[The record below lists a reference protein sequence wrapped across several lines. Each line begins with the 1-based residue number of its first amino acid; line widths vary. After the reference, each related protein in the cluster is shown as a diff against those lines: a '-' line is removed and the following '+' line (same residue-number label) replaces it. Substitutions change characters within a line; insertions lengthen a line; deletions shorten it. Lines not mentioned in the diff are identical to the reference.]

1 MDETSSST
9 MQRAAGRVER
19 PDDLSETAQLLR
31 ATSGSVLIHGG
42 GTKQDWAG
50 RVHEPDLVV
59 DTTAMDQVL
68 THNPADMTV
77 SVQAGI
83 SLNALQDHVA
93 GDSQW
98 VALDPASAASGATV
112 GGLLAA
118 GDSGPS
124 RLKYGGMRDLV
135 IGATVVL
142 ADGSVARSGGH
153 VIKNVAGYDLA
164 KLLHG
169 SLGTLALIGEV
180 VLRLH
185 PKPPSRLTVSAPADA
200 EQATAAA
207 LALAAGPLEPA
218 SVEWVGDADDG
229 AGTLS
234 VRVQGSA
241 AATQAAAEATIT
253 ALAQTGLDARMLD
266 ADEATQRWSEHEM
279 LVSGS
284 EGAVVVQVN
293 GLPSELAA
301 LAAVVRESADQAG
314 TGARMVSAAGLGMHT
329 LSLSPAAPEQ
339 QAQVLTGIRAYADR
353 VGSSVVLRRRPEA
366 FDAHIEVMG
375 TPPSSVDLL
384 RRIKHEFDPGSRF
397 APGRF
402 AGWF

>member
-1 MDETSSST
+1 MNTASSST
-9 MQRAAGRVER
+9 MERGSGRVER
-19 PDDLSETAQLLR
+19 PSNLTETAQILR
-31 ATSGSVLIHGG
+31 ESSGSVLIHGG

-68 THNPADMTV
+68 THNPGDMTV

-83 SLNALQDHVA
+83 SLAALQEHVA
-93 GDSQW
+93 GDGQW

-112 GGLLAA
+112 GGLFAA
-118 GDSGPS
+118 GDAGPS

-185 PKPPSRLTVSAPADA
+185 PKPPSRLTVHAAADA

-218 SVEWVGDADDG
+218 SIEWVSG
-229 AGTLS
+229 AVGVTGSLT
-234 VRVQGSA
+234 VRVQGSETV
-241 AATQAAAEATIT
+241 TQAAAEATIA
-253 ALAQTGLDARMLD
+253 ALAQAGLGARTLD
-266 ADEATQRWSEHEM
+266 PDEAAQRWSEHET
-279 LVSGS
+279 LIRGE

-293 GLPSELAA
+293 GLPSELVV
-301 LAAVVRESADQAG
+301 LAAVVREHAGQAG
-314 TGARMVSAAGLGMHT
+314 VDASMVSAAGMGMHT
-329 LSLSPAAPEQ
+329 LSLAPAAPEQ
-339 QAQVLTGIRAYADR
+339 QAQVLTGIRTYADR
-353 VGSSVVLRRRPEA
+353 VGSSVVIRRRPEA
-366 FDAHIEVMG
+366 LDAHIDVMG
-375 TPPSSVDLL
+375 TPPSTVDLL
-384 RRIKHEFDPGSRF
+384 RRIKHELDPDSRL

-402 AGWF
+402 GGWY

>member
-1 MDETSSST
+1 MNTAALNTLE
-9 MQRAAGRVER
+9 RGAGRVER
-19 PDDLSETAQLLR
+19 PDDLNETAQILR
-31 ATSGSVLIHGG
+31 ASSGSVLVHGG

-50 RVHEPDLVV
+50 RVREPDLVV
-59 DTTAMDQVL
+59 DTTAMNKVL
-68 THNPADMTV
+68 THNPGDMTV

-83 SLNALQDHVA
+83 PLSALQEHVS
-93 GDSQW
+93 GDGQW
-98 VALDPASAASGATV
+98 VALDPASAAAGATV

-142 ADGSVARSGGH
+142 ADGAVARSGGH

-200 EQATAAA
+200 DQATTAA
-207 LALAAGPLEPA
+207 LALAAGPLEPV
-218 SVEWVGDADDG
+218 SVEWVGGTVEGPG
-229 AGTLS
+229 ALI
-234 VRVQGSA
+234 VRVQGSVAVTEA
-241 AATQAAAEATIT
+241 AAQGTIA
-253 ALAQTGLDARMLD
+253 ALAQAGLDARTLEV
-266 ADEATQRWSEHEM
+266 DEAAQRWSEHEV
-279 LVSGS
+279 LVSGA
-284 EGAVVVQVN
+284 EGEAVVQVN

-301 LAAVVRESADQAG
+301 LAAVLRHHAEQSG
-314 TGARMVSAAGLGMHT
+314 IGARMVSAAGLGMHT
-329 LSLSPAAPEQ
+329 LSLAPAEPEQ
-339 QAQVLTGIRAYADR
+339 QARVLAGIREYAYRA
-353 VGSSVVLRRRPEA
+353 GSSVVLRRRPVA
-366 FDAHIEVMG
+366 LDAHIDVMG
-375 TPPSSVDLL
+375 TPPSTVDLL
-384 RRIKHEFDPGSRF
+384 RRIKHEFDPDSRL

-402 AGWF
+402 AGWY

>member
-1 MDETSSST
+1 MGATTAQT
-9 MQRAAGRVER
+9 MARGTGGIER
-19 PDDLSETAQLLR
+19 PGDLAETAQILR
-31 ATSGSVLIHGG
+31 QTSGSVLISGA

-50 RVHEPDLVV
+50 RVSEPDLVLN
-59 DTTAMDQVL
+59 TTAMNQVL
-68 THNPADMTV
+68 THNPGDMTV
-77 SVQAGI
+77 AVQAGI
-83 SLNALQDHVA
+83 SLTAVQEHVA
-93 GDSQW
+93 GDGQW

-118 GDSGPS
+118 GDAGPS
-124 RLKYGGMRDLV
+124 RLRYGGMRDLV

-185 PKPPSRLTVSAPADA
+185 PKPPSRLTVHAPADA

-218 SVEWVGDADDG
+218 SLEWVSGPGEEPG
-229 AGTLS
+229 ALS
-234 VRVQGSA
+234 VRVQG
-241 AATQAAAEATIT
+241 TQAVTEAAAEATIA
-253 ALAQTGLDARMLD
+253 ALAQAGLDARTLD
-266 ADEATQRWSEHEM
+266 ADEAQQRWSEHEA
-279 LVSGS
+279 LVSGD

-293 GLPSELAA
+293 GLPSGLAA
-301 LAAVVRESADQAG
+301 LAAVVREHAQQAG
-314 TGARMVSAAGLGMHT
+314 IDASMVSAAGMGMHT
-329 LSLSPAAPEQ
+329 LSLAPAAPAQ
-339 QAQVLTGIRAYADR
+339 QAQVLTGIRTYADR

-366 FDAHIEVMG
+366 FDAHVDVMG
-375 TPPSSVDLL
+375 TSPSTVDLL
-384 RRIKHEFDPGSRF
+384 RRIKHEFDPDHRL

-402 AGWF
+402 AGWY

>member
-1 MDETSSST
+1 MTETPSST
-9 MQRAAGRVER
+9 VER
-19 PDDLSETAQLLR
+19 NTGRIEMPGDLSETAQILR

-50 RVHEPDLVV
+50 RVHTPDLVV

-68 THNPADMTV
+68 THNPGDMTV

-83 SLNALQDHVA
+83 SLAALQEHVA
-93 GDSQW
+93 GDGQW

-118 GDSGPS
+118 GDAGPS

-185 PKPPSRLTVSAPADA
+185 PKPPSRATVLASADA

-207 LALAAGPLEPA
+207 LALASGPLEPV
-218 SVEWVGDADDG
+218 SIEWVSGEG
-229 AGTLS
+229 GSSGVLT
-234 VRVQGSA
+234 VRVQGSETVTEASA
-241 AATQAAAEATIT
+241 AATIA
-253 ALAQTGLDARMLD
+253 ALAQTGLTGRTLN
-266 ADEATQRWSEHEM
+266 ADEAAQRWSEHEM
-279 LVSGS
+279 LVSG
-284 EGAVVVQVN
+284 EDGAVVVQVN
-293 GLPSELAA
+293 GLPSDLAA
-301 LAAVVRESADQAG
+301 LAAVVREHADRAG
-314 TGARMVSAAGLGMHT
+314 VEASMVSAAGMGMHT
-329 LSLSPAAPEQ
+329 LSLASAAPER
-339 QAQVLTGIRAYADR
+339 QAQALAGIRAYADR

-366 FDAHIEVMG
+366 LDAHIDVMG
-375 TPPSSVDLL
+375 TPPSTVDLL
-384 RRIKHEFDPGSRF
+384 RRIKHEFDPDSRL

-402 AGWF
+402 AGWY